1 MDIHPVIN
9 LMPFNTELYMILLQM
24 YKSPQLIPYVC
35 LLAGHDVLHS
45 LSKTHT
51 PIYDKKARKYHIYR
65 LYQAP
70 PGGLEPPTS

>member
-1 MDIHPVIN
+1 
-9 LMPFNTELYMILLQM
+9 M

-45 LSKTHT
+45 LSETHT
-51 PIYDKKARKYHIYR
+51 PIYDKKARKYYIYG